1 MCVCVCACMRVYA
14 MLCVLIVCVA
24 SACIVRADGVH
35 LGMRVNALP
44 PSVHLRVRQTCALW
58 VCMDAMQA

>member
-1 MCVCVCACMRVYA
+1 

-35 LGMRVNALP
+35 LGMRVNAHP
-44 PSVHLRVRQTCALW
+44 PSVHLSCAANMRPVGLHG
-58 VCMDAMQA
+58 CDAGMT